1 MDERLIA
8 GRYAL
13 NEPLGGSSWRAT
25 DTELGREV
33 VVRLGASGA
42 TGAALLS
49 HPSIARVF
57 DHGEADGEQFVVR
70 EYLPGGSLEER
81 GAASLSEDAAQ
92 VAASDVAA
100 ALAYAHG
107 QGVAHGAL
115 SEANVLFDAED
126 RAKVA
131 DFTAEG
137 EPQDDVL
144 AFGAIL
150 QSLATAAPAL
160 GPLAAAALAGELD
173 SSELA
178 AQLDDIRPVAV
189 VAEPT
194 TVIAAPRAAP
204 PEPTPA
210 GRRRVVA
217 AVAIAAFL
225 LVAGLG
231 ARVLRDLR
239 RLGHDRSHHGVD
251 VRSDHGRIDGG
262 GDRGASA
269 DHDRRH
275 HRRDHHRHD
284 DRGHEHRADD
294 DGAARDDDGAAAHD
308 DRASGHDR
316 AAARDDDRAAAD
328 DHRAA
333 AADDDRGATADDDGG
348 DDDRGRVGGRWTR

>member
-160 GPLAAAALAGELD
+160 GPVAAAALAGELD

-178 AQLDDIRPVAV
+178 ARLDDIRPVAV
-189 VAEPT
+189 VGRADDGDRSASRGAAGADACWPT
-194 TVIAAPRAAP
+194 ARRRGRRDRRV
-204 PEPTPA
+204 PA
-210 GRRRVVA
+210 GRGPGR
-217 AVAIAAFL
+217 
-225 LVAGLG
+225 G
-231 ARVLRDLR
+231 VLRDLR

-284 DRGHEHRADD
+284 HRGHEHRADD

>member
-33 VVRLGASGA
+33 VVRLGTSGA

-57 DHGEADGEQFVVR
+57 DHGEADGERFVVR

-160 GPLAAAALAGELD
+160 GPVAAAALAGELD

-178 AQLDDIRPVAV
+178 ARLDDIRPVAAAA
-189 VAEPT
+189 AEPT

-217 AVAIAAFL
+217 AVAIAAAL

-231 ARVLRDLR
+231 AAYFAT
-239 RLGHDRSHHGVD
+239 
-251 VRSDHGRIDGG
+251 SDGSDTTEPTTE
-262 GDRGASA
+262 AP
-269 DHDRRH
+269 
-275 HRRDHHRHD
+275 
-284 DRGHEHRADD
+284 
-294 DGAARDDDGAAAHD
+294 
-308 DRASGHDR
+308 SGPTTGESTEEETE
-316 AAARDDDRAAAD
+316 APPPTT
-328 DHRAA
+328 
-333 AADDDRGATADDDGG
+333 TADSTDATTTGTTTADTSTEQTTTAPPATTTEPPPTTTEPPATTEPPPATTTEPPPTTTEPPPPTTTEEPPPTTTEATTTEAG
-348 DDDRGRVGGRWTR
+348 